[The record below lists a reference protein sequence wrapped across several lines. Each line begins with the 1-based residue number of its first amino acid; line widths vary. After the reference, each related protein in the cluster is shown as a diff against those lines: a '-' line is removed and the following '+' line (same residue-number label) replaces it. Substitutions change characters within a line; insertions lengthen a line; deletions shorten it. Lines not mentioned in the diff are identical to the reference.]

1 MKGLNTHVMN
11 ATIVMA
17 LYVLSFQLV
26 EFLVVPFQ
34 NAFTAS
40 EFASLLFLPHG
51 VRVLTVI
58 LYGARSGFIYLLV
71 ASALLLFLSDEGA
84 KTDLTVVLQ
93 TLTSA
98 ACVPLSM
105 LLLRFGFGENS
116 ISLSDISPK
125 TWRALVVLIVVS
137 SLLNGLMQTAAIQ
150 LGNTSEDDF
159 IVALKY
165 TVGDVFGITCGIC
178 SRELRTAPR
187 TVITPR
193 LARSGCAPCP

>member
-1 MKGLNTHVMN
+1 MLIMKGLNTHVMN
-11 ATIVMA
+11 ATIVLA

-34 NAFTAS
+34 STFTAS

-71 ASALLLFLSDEGA
+71 ASALVLFSSDEGV

-116 ISLSDISPK
+116 ISLSDISPR
-125 TWRALVVLIVVS
+125 TWRALVVLVVVS
-137 SLLNGLMQTAAIQ
+137 SLLNGLMQTAAIH
-150 LGNTSEDDF
+150 LGKTSVDDL
-159 IVALKY
+159 IVALKF
-165 TVGDVFGITCGIC
+165 TIGDILGSLAVLALA
-178 SRELRTAPR
+178 SYALRRA
-187 TVITPR
+187 
-193 LARSGCAPCP
+193 L